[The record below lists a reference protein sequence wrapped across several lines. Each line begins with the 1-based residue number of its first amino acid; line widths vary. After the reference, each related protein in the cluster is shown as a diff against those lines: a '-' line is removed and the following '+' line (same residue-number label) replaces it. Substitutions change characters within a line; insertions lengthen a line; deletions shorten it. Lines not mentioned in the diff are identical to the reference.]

1 MKLIFENWQKYLNEY
16 GARGMGGNLA
26 TISGLGRQP
35 MAASPPERASK
46 LELGD
51 DLETSVKAVL
61 HRNDVILLIK
71 NDKGWDLP
79 GGHVRQGENK
89 GAALVR
95 EIFEETG
102 LNVSDVQD
110 THIQSGNK
118 HFFCAQYLTDDV
130 VLSDEHSEYKFFDI
144 DEIKE
149 LDDLSE
155 EFKKVIFSCVKPE
168 VEVEIDEKKLIITL
182 RI

>member
-1 MKLIFENWQKYLNEY
+1 
-16 GARGMGGNLA
+16 MGGNLA
-26 TISGLGRQP
+26 TLQGAGRVP
-35 MAASPPERASK
+35 MAATMPPKASRP
-46 LELGD
+46 ELGD
-51 DLETSVKAVL
+51 DLEASVKAVL
-61 HRNDVILLIK
+61 HRNDVVLLIK
-71 NDKGWDLP
+71 NDEGWALP
-79 GGHVRQGENK
+79 GGHIRRGENK
-89 GAALVR
+89 AAALVR

-102 LNVSDVQD
+102 LNISDVQD

-130 VLSDEHSEYKFFDI
+130 ILSDEHSEYKFFDI
-144 DEIKE
+144 NEIKE